1 MKTISYSKFGRRM
14 GRLGN
19 SMFQLAS
26 LYGMSKRFNRK
37 LALPEWNYAEYF
49 TSNIDIIPRGDF
61 KEDIAEPSYSF
72 SGWDYWKKQF
82 EGKDHVSV
90 TGWLQSPKYWAH
102 YRSDISGLL
111 FNFTPEFKYRL
122 YEQYSHIFS
131 NNKHTIL
138 IGIRVAEDYVDNG
151 NYEILDIKYQLGA
164 LYKYFPNWEQEN
176 NIIVFSDNYD
186 YAKRHLDCHESIY
199 FAEGLSDI
207 EQLCL
212 GTFCDHF
219 IIPNSTFSWWQ
230 AYLGQKPDSVVI
242 YPSKYFKGYLQETH
256 STKDFWPEDWI
267 SYDYRGER
275 FNFNDVAFTIPTKYD
290 HSDRVENLKLC
301 LDWINKNFITYT
313 YISEQGGS
321 TMFKNSYGCY
331 GFSFFK
337 GDIFHRTKMLNEMA
351 SEVLNQCKIVI
362 NFDCDN
368 ICSILQMKLGVDA
381 IMREEADMVYPY
393 DGRVARLNRV
403 EWYRKLRDTGGD
415 VGILGST
422 VFKGTRPF
430 DPKSVGHIIIWNR
443 ERFFEGG
450 GENENFISY
459 GPEDV
464 ERYERFNKLGYK
476 ILRIKG
482 IVYHIDHWCG
492 PDSGGSNP
500 MFGKNYEEL
509 EKIRGMSKKSLRE
522 YVNTWPQTK
531 KPL

>member
-1 MKTISYSKFGRRM
+1 MSTITYNKFGRRM

-19 SMFQLAS
+19 SMFQLAA

-37 LALPEWNYAEYF
+37 LALPEWNYANYF
-49 TSNIDIIPRGDF
+49 TSQIPIIPRGDF
-61 KEDIAEPSYSF
+61 KEDIGEPSYSF
-72 SGWDYWKKQF
+72 SGWDYWSEQF
-82 EGKDHVSV
+82 KEKDHVSV
-90 TGWLQSPKYWAH
+90 TGWLQSPKYWAG
-102 YRSDISGLL
+102 YRSEISSLL
-111 FNFTPEFKYRL
+111 FNFTLDFKSHI
-122 YEQYSHIFS
+122 YEKYSHIFS

-138 IGIRVAEDYVDNG
+138 IGIRVAEDYVENG

-176 NIIVFSDNYD
+176 NILVFSDNYD

-199 FAEGLSDI
+199 FGDGLSDI

-230 AYLGQKPDSVVI
+230 AYLGQKPDSVVV
-242 YPSKYFKGYLQETH
+242 YPSKYFKGYLEETH
-256 STKDFWPEDWI
+256 STKDFWPEDWTP
-267 SYDYRGER
+267 YDYRGEKFD
-275 FNFNDVAFTIPTKYD
+275 FNKVMFTIPIKYD
-290 HSDRVENLKLC
+290 HSDRLENLKLI
-301 LDWINKNFITYT
+301 LQWINNNFITQVHIAEMG
-313 YISEQGGS
+313 ISDIPKLTEGWNVHTQLL
-321 TMFKNSYGCY
+321 
-331 GFSFFK
+331 
-337 GDIFHRTKMLNEMA
+337 GDVFHRTAMLNDMA
-351 SEVLNQCKIVI
+351 YEACDKTVII

-368 ICSILQMKLGVDA
+368 ICPILQMKLGVDA
-381 IMREEADMVYPY
+381 IRRGQADMVYPY
-393 DGRVARLNRV
+393 DGRVARLNRI
-403 EWYRKLRDTGGD
+403 EWYQKLKDTKGD

-422 VFKGTRPF
+422 VFKGTRSF

-443 ERFFEGG
+443 EKFFEGG

-464 ERYERFNKLGYK
+464 ERYERFDKLGYK

-482 IVYHIDHWCG
+482 IVYHVDHWCG

-509 EKIRGMSKKSLRE
+509 EKIRGMSKESLRE
-522 YVNTWPQTK
+522 YVNNWPQTK